1 MKNGDGLKYEDEF
14 KIEDDIEN
22 EDKLTIKMT
31 LKRNDMHHNED
42 KQKNEDC
49 PAKESTCISCCRK
62 ARCPA
67 WQGTSPP
74 LEDDGNSLALS
85 GTSAC
90 RERIDQDG
98 YIVEDKERGEFLQ
111 YRKYEQQQF
120 VRYFI

>member
-1 MKNGDGLKYEDEF
+1 
-14 KIEDDIEN
+14 
-22 EDKLTIKMT
+22 MT
-31 LKRNDMHHNED
+31 LKRNDMQHNED
-42 KQKNEDC
+42 KHKNEDSLIKNSVPNLSLYEKGDDC

-62 ARCPA
+62 AQCPA